1 MLRSLALFPAVLIIG
16 IMRIVF
22 DRGPP
27 GVLLKQQMHGRLCMK
42 K

>member
-16 IMRIVF
+16 IMRVVF

-27 GVLLKQQMHGRLCMK
+27 GILLKQRMHGRSCMK